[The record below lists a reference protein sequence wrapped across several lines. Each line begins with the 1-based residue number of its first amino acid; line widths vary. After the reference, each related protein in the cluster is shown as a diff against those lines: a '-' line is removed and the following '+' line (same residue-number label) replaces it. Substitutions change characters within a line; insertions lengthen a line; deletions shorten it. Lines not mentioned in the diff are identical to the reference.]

1 MYSFVSLFSG
11 CGGFDQGFIDQ
22 GFRCLGAYDI
32 DPIAVEVYNQNI
44 GNYAQVYDLS
54 KAELPRNLVEP
65 IDIVLSG
72 SPCQGF
78 STVGKRRMEDPRN
91 KLLLVGGKIA
101 VNLNAKYFIAE
112 NVMGS
117 VSGEHKLYWNELE
130 NYMIDNGYDVEF
142 HKCDATK
149 IGLPQSRKRIIMIA
163 FKGAKKIDIEMPL
176 FEQVSLK
183 DVFNNIDNAPNH
195 DKEYLSVNSREY
207 KIALE
212 IKPGQK
218 LSNVRGGDRAVH
230 TWNIPTVFGQISQ
243 IEEQILL
250 EIMGLRRKIRKRDF
264 GDADPVDITLL
275 KSRYDHD
282 ISKNLKSLIVKGY
295 LRDTGGNTI
304 DLAHTFNGKYRR
316 LCYTKVSPT
325 VDTRFGNPK
334 YFLHPEE
341 HRAITV
347 REAARIQGFPDSF
360 IFKGNKAEQYRMIGN
375 AVPPKMSYWLA
386 AQLNKLPKVT
396 NE

>member
-11 CGGFDQGFIDQ
+11 CGGFDKGFIDQ
-22 GFRCLGAYDI
+22 GFKCLGAYDI

-44 GNYAQVYDLS
+44 GNYAKVYDLS
-54 KAELPRNLVEP
+54 TAELPENIKGS

-78 STVGKRRMEDPRN
+78 STVGKRRVEDPRN

-101 VNLNAKYFIAE
+101 VSLNAKYFIAE

-130 NYMIDNGYDVEF
+130 KYMIDNGYRVEF

-163 FKGAKKIDIEMPL
+163 FKGEEKVDIEMPL
-176 FEQVSLK
+176 FEPVSLK
-183 DVFNNIDNAPNH
+183 DIFNNIDNAPNH
-195 DKEYLSVNSREY
+195 DKEYLSVNSSEY
-207 KIALE
+207 KIALK

-218 LSNVRGGDRAVH
+218 LSNVRGGERSVH

-250 EIMGLRRKIRKRDF
+250 EIMSLRRKIRNRNF
-264 GDADPVDITLL
+264 GDADPVDITIL

-282 ISKNLKSLIVKGY
+282 ISENLKALIAKGY
-295 LRDTGGNTI
+295 IRDTGGNTI

-347 REAARIQGFPDSF
+347 REAARIQGFPDNF

-375 AVPPKMSYWLA
+375 AVPPKMSHWLA
-386 AQLNKLPKVT
+386 AQLNKILNAT